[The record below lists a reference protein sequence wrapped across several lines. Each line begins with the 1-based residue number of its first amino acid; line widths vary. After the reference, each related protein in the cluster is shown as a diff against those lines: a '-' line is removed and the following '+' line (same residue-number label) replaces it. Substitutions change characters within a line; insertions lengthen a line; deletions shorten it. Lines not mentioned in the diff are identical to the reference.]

1 MITRLPQ
8 ALVQSLT
15 PLLGAVHAERVV
27 ARCYAVL
34 YLVYYYLSAQ
44 YARAL
49 LGIAWL
55 VVTPLLFLAVYLP
68 VLTYVFNAKLPGA
81 AGPYDYA
88 LFIVAGFLPWA
99 AFSDGFGQ
107 GAASIV
113 NGASIVRHAPMPPSL
128 LPAIRVSGAFT
139 GLLVGLL
146 IYLPILTALGRFP
159 GLRLVLL
166 PPAFVLLYGFTL
178 GVSWLTSS
186 LAVYVRDILQLLPTL
201 LLIEFFACPIVY
213 PPSLVPPALKMFVGW
228 NPLTPFLALFR
239 ASVAPT
245 AEFAWL
251 DLGLATAWTVGALAL
266 GSLTFRRLEGGF
278 GDAL

>member
-1 MITRLPQ
+1 MIPQ
-8 ALVQSLT
+8 ALVRSLT
-15 PLLGAVHAERVV
+15 PVLGPAHAERTV

-49 LGIAWL
+49 LGITWL
-55 VVTPLLFLAVYLP
+55 VVTPILFLSVYLP
-68 VLTYVFNAKLPGA
+68 VLTYVFHAELPGSKS
-81 AGPYDYA
+81 PYDYA

-113 NGASIVRHAPMPPSL
+113 NSASIVRHAPMPPSL

-139 GLLVGLL
+139 GLLVGLA
-146 IYLPILTALGRFP
+146 IYLPVLAALGRFP
-159 GLRLVLL
+159 GVRIVLL
-166 PPAFVLLYGFTL
+166 APAFLLLYGFTL

-186 LAVYVRDILQLLPTL
+186 LAVFVRDILQLIPTL
-201 LLIEFFACPIVY
+201 LLVEFFACPIVY
-213 PPSLVPPALKMFVGW
+213 HPSLAPGPLRVLVQW

-239 ASVAPT
+239 ASMAPT

-251 DLGLATAWTVGALAL
+251 DLGVAAVWTVAALVL
-266 GSLTFRRLEGGF
+266 GVLTFRKLEGGF